1 MSDLIQT
8 VEKQAIDS
16 ELITL
21 FDLEYADGQF
31 AYFSPEGKDESL
43 TDIQFRDTGGTART
57 YITIPAEADGFSV
70 NSDGAY
76 SRPEITIANALSTFK
91 TSIGNLDYE
100 DLIGRRITK
109 RTTLKKYLVGESGD
123 ATPPVEFP
131 KTTYVIDRIKDKTLV
146 SITFELAAPFDLAG
160 LMLPKRVIIGGACP
174 WKYTGADQSRALTD
188 IEGGCNWAQDSK
200 LYVNGSSTAY
210 YPYLNKNDEYILPYG
225 STESGGSG
233 HLNGIAIVV
242 TGSSQTFQPNTF
254 YVQNGVSA
262 TLIGT
267 DGSTSATTVSQYWQ
281 CVAPSSTTT
290 APSASSSLWKKV
302 RTYTNYSQG
311 TTYKGYRDKQY
322 NEYVKHTV
330 NGVSTVWQVVRP
342 SIVTSGSVA
351 PGETEF
357 FTRGDVC
364 GKKVTSCALRFQ
376 AKPNSGS
383 AHSGGHNPGFSR
395 LKSTNALPFGGYPGA
410 AARR

>member
-43 TDIQFRDTGGTART
+43 ADIQFRDTGGTART

-200 LYVNGSSTAY
+200 FYVNGSSTAY
-210 YPYLNKNDEYILPYG
+210 YPYLNKNDEYILPLNSNDAPTG
-225 STESGGSG
+225 TG
-233 HLNGIAIVV
+233 HINGNATLV
-242 TGSSQTFQPNTF
+242 TGNSQTFQPNAF
-254 YVQNGVSA
+254 YHQTGISA

-267 DGSTSATTVSQYWQ
+267 DGSTSSTVVAQYWQ
-281 CVAPSSTTT
+281 CIAPTATTT
-290 APSASSSLWKKV
+290 APSASSSLWRKI

-311 TTYKGYRDKQY
+311 TQYKGYRNKEH

-330 NGVSTVWQVVRP
+330 NGVSTVWQVTRQSV
-342 SIVTSGSVA
+342 VTSASVA

-357 FTRGDVC
+357 FTRGDIC

-376 AKPNSGS
+376 AKPNSP
-383 AHSGGHNPGFSR
+383 AGFSR